1 MSDDTP
7 ADTADTADVEVVL
20 KNKYG
25 LHARPAT
32 LVAQTAKQFEAD
44 IQLDKDGEVVD
55 AKSIFGM
62 LTLAAECGSTLR
74 IRANGPDASDAVAKI
89 AEVIGNFQ
97 TDD

>member
-1 MSDDTP
+1 
-7 ADTADTADVEVVL
+7 
-20 KNKYG
+20 
-25 LHARPAT
+25 
-32 LVAQTAKQFEAD
+32 
-44 IQLDKDGEVVD
+44 
-55 AKSIFGM
+55 M